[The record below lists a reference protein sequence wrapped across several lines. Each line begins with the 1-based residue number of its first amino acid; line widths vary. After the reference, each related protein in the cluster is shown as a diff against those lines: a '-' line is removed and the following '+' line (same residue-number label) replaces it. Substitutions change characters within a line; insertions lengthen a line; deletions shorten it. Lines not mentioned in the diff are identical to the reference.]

1 METNP
6 SSSSSSSP
14 PGKRFDVFLSFRG
27 EDTRNNFT
35 GHLYQ
40 ALSRSGLC
48 SIFRDDIALPKGK
61 DIGPELMKAIEDS
74 HYAVVV
80 LSENY
85 ATSSWC
91 LKELAKIVECM
102 GDSGRIR
109 TIFYHVNPSHVR
121 NVISS
126 DEQCWCPQKD
136 EEARSVG
143 FAMRQT
149 NYSEIAN
156 PYASWRACQNE
167 GRETLHLV
175 FLFLTHE
182 KSVSHM

>member
-6 SSSSSSSP
+6 SSSSSSSQP
-14 PGKRFDVFLSFRG
+14 PKTFTFDVFLSFRG

-35 GHLYQ
+35 AHLSQ
-40 ALSRSGLC
+40 ALRRSGLFN
-48 SIFRDDIALPKGK
+48 IFKDDYALDKGK

-74 HYAVVV
+74 QYAVVV

-126 DEQCWCPQKD
+126 DVKEQ
-136 EEARSVG
+136 EESSFWKALNEHAKIPSH
-143 FAMRQT
+143 
-149 NYSEIAN
+149 SE
-156 PYASWRACQNE
+156 YLGSWRNA
-167 GRETLHLV
+167 LV
-175 FLFLTHE
+175 KVASQSGHPVEAHTY
-182 KSVSHM
+182 V

>member
-1 METNP
+1 MKTNP

-14 PGKRFDVFLSFRG
+14 PAKKFDVFLSFRG

-35 GHLYQ
+35 GHLTL
-40 ALSRSGLC
+40 ALRKSGLFN
-48 SIFRDDIALPKGK
+48 IFKDDYALPKGK
-61 DIGPELMKAIEDS
+61 DIFPELMQAIEHS
-74 HYAVVV
+74 QYAVVV

-91 LKELAKIVECM
+91 LKELAKIVERM

-126 DEQCWCPQKD
+126 EVKKQK
-136 EEARSVG
+136 ESSFWKALKEHAKNRSH
-143 FAMRQT
+143 
-149 NYSEIAN
+149 SKDLE
-156 PYASWRACQNE
+156 SWRNA
-167 GRETLHLV
+167 LV
-175 FLFLTHE
+175 KVANQSGHPVEAHT
-182 KSVSHM
+182 

>member
-1 METNP
+1 MKTNP

-14 PGKRFDVFLSFRG
+14 PAKKFDVFLSFRG

-35 GHLYQ
+35 GHLSL
-40 ALSRSGLC
+40 ALRKIGLFN
-48 SIFRDDIALPKGK
+48 IFKDDIALPKGK
-61 DIGPELMKAIEDS
+61 DIGPELLMAIEDS
-74 HYAVVV
+74 YYAVVV

-126 DEQCWCPQKD
+126 DVKKQ
-136 EEARSVG
+136 EESSFWKALNEHAKIPSH
-143 FAMRQT
+143 
-149 NYSEIAN
+149 SE
-156 PYASWRACQNE
+156 YLGSWRNA
-167 GRETLHLV
+167 LV
-175 FLFLTHE
+175 KVASQSGHPVEAHTY
-182 KSVSHM
+182 V

>member
-6 SSSSSSSP
+6 SSSSSSSSSSP
-14 PGKRFDVFLSFRG
+14 PVKRFDVFLSFRG

-35 GHLYQ
+35 GHLSL
-40 ALSRSGLC
+40 ALRKIGLFN
-48 SIFRDDIALPKGK
+48 IFKDDIALPKGK
-61 DIGPELMKAIEDS
+61 DIGPELLKAIEDS
-74 HYAVVV
+74 QYAVVV

-126 DEQCWCPQKD
+126 DVKKQ
-136 EEARSVG
+136 EESSFWKALNEHAKIPSH
-143 FAMRQT
+143 
-149 NYSEIAN
+149 SE
-156 PYASWRACQNE
+156 YLESWRNA
-167 GRETLHLV
+167 LV
-175 FLFLTHE
+175 KVANQSGHPVEAHTYA
-182 KSVSHM
+182 

>member
-14 PGKRFDVFLSFRG
+14 PVKRFDVFLSFRG

-35 GHLYQ
+35 GHLSL
-40 ALSRSGLC
+40 ALRKIGL
-48 SIFRDDIALPKGK
+48 FNVFKDDIALPKGK

-80 LSENY
+80 LSKNY

-109 TIFYHVNPSHVR
+109 TIFYHVNPSDVR

-126 DEQCWCPQKD
+126 DVKEQ
-136 EEARSVG
+136 EESSFWKALNEHAEKGSH
-143 FAMRQT
+143 
-149 NYSEIAN
+149 SE
-156 PYASWRACQNE
+156 YLESWRKA
-167 GRETLHLV
+167 LV
-175 FLFLTHE
+175 TVANQSGHPVEALTY
-182 KSVSHM
+182 V

>member
-1 METNP
+1 M
-6 SSSSSSSP
+6 SSSSSSSNSNP
-14 PGKRFDVFLSFRG
+14 PTVLVYDVFLSFRG

-48 SIFRDDIALPKGK
+48 SIFRDDIALLKGK

-126 DEQCWCPQKD
+126 DVKKQK
-136 EEARSVG
+136 ESSFCKASNEHAKNPSH
-143 FAMRQT
+143 
-149 NYSEIAN
+149 SE
-156 PYASWRACQNE
+156 YLKSWRNA
-167 GRETLHLV
+167 
-175 FLFLTHE
+175 LFAVAE
-182 KSVSHM
+182 KCGHTVEAHTYV

>member
-6 SSSSSSSP
+6 SSSSSSSSSSSP
-14 PGKRFDVFLSFRG
+14 PVKRFDVFLSFRG
-27 EDTRNNFT
+27 EDTRYNFT
-35 GHLYQ
+35 DHLDH
-40 ALSRSGLC
+40 ALRKSGLC
-48 SIFRDDIALPKGK
+48 SIFRDENELAKGK

-74 HYAVVV
+74 HYAIVV
-80 LSENY
+80 LSEKY

-126 DEQCWCPQKD
+126 DVKKQ
-136 EEARSVG
+136 EESSFWKALKEYANNPSH
-143 FAMRQT
+143 
-149 NYSEIAN
+149 SE
-156 PYASWRACQNE
+156 YLESWRNA
-167 GRETLHLV
+167 LV
-175 FLFLTHE
+175 KVANQSGDTVGAHTY
-182 KSVSHM
+182 V